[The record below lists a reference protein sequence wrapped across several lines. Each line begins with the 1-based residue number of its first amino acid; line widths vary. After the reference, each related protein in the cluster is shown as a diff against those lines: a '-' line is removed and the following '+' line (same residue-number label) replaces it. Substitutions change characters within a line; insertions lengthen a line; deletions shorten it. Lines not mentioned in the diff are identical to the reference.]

1 MDFKHYPPLSNYLWT
16 KLQAFWIIFK
26 GDIQLFD
33 FICKNKNDMKTP
45 NSKFD
50 YIGIL
55 YFILISI
62 MIIILLIYII

>member
-1 MDFKHYPPLSNYLWT
+1 
-16 KLQAFWIIFK
+16 
-26 GDIQLFD
+26 
-33 FICKNKNDMKTP
+33 MKTP